1 MCPFSR
7 YSIGCSALDWD
18 LAVMEEFRSQKC
30 YSHMNNLQT
39 TSRDTK
45 DSPKVLR
52 CVWIN
57 TNRQS
62 VPVTP
67 KARYFKKNLQHLL
80 GAKWQRDLETQEELD
95 KFLEIW
101 CGDRIN
107 PCKKKLSGAEH
118 TQRKFCVDFRAHE
131 PGIFTFSPWKV
142 CDFAKIEFG
151 ILKVF
156 FYMDFIFNLV
166 RFARI
171 LLVTPHCWD
180 LAVTLLPGE
189 LPKST
194 IRMSY
199 FCSFQRFWCVKS
211 STTRFQRLSIPSIH
225 CTKRR
230 GSIYL
235 PQIRFSDNF
244 R

>member
-1 MCPFSR
+1 
-7 YSIGCSALDWD
+7 
-18 LAVMEEFRSQKC
+18 MEEFRSQKC

-45 DSPKVLR
+45 DFPKVLR

-156 FYMDFIFNLV
+156 FLHGFYIQLGEVCTNFAGYASLLRSRCHFAPRWTAKIHYQNVIFLFI
-166 RFARI
+166 
-171 LLVTPHCWD
+171 
-180 LAVTLLPGE
+180 
-189 LPKST
+189 ST
-194 IRMSY
+194 ILMRKI
-199 FCSFQRFWCVKS
+199 VNNK
-211 STTRFQRLSIPSIH
+211 IPE
-225 CTKRR
+225 TLYT
-230 GSIYL
+230 IYTL
-235 PQIRFSDNF
+235 P
-244 R
+244 

>member
-1 MCPFSR
+1 MFHR
-7 YSIGCSALDWD
+7 FDIYLGCSALDWD

-45 DSPKVLR
+45 DFPKVLR

-142 CDFAKIEFG
+142 CDFAKIESG

-156 FYMDFIFNLV
+156 FTWILYSTWWGLHEFCWLRLIVEISLSLCSPVNCQNLLSECHISVHFNDFD
-166 RFARI
+166 A
-171 LLVTPHCWD
+171 
-180 LAVTLLPGE
+180 
-189 LPKST
+189 
-194 IRMSY
+194 
-199 FCSFQRFWCVKS
+199 
-211 STTRFQRLSIPSIH
+211 
-225 CTKRR
+225 
-230 GSIYL
+230 
-235 PQIRFSDNF
+235 
-244 R
+244 